1 MIIAV
6 SSGKGGVGKTSV
18 SLNLSIALSRLGKKV
33 WLLDADMGLAN
44 INILLGV
51 QPTMTLYHILFEG
64 KTLEEVALDGPSGVK
79 IIPGGS
85 GVQELTRIDKSV
97 FRAFSS
103 AFAKLS
109 SESDFLIV
117 DTSAGISP
125 ENLAFSRAAD
135 AVIVL
140 FTPEPTSLT
149 DGFAV
154 IKILC
159 VNQYAGGIYLLPNMF
174 ESDKSAASTTEKVKE
189 AAAKFLSRKLEHL
202 PPLLSDKA
210 VIDAVIRQRP
220 FMESG
225 HSSAA
230 SVRMGEIAAQ
240 IVSVSESRGDKKT
253 APADYVLDV
262 VDYAHDTN
270 LLNLVKK
277 VNEKR
282 TEREEGKPHG
292 GEQPAQTKV
301 SEGGQVGA
309 QTASSQGAMPPIA
322 VGVNVDTKVVAG
334 LLQHMEGQMK
344 TMASVFEKNAL
355 LYEKTLEILS
365 SISEKI
371 STAGHAETPMRASEA
386 PLRPLDEIEKELRRI
401 EKEIADITPYAPE

>member
-51 QPTMTLYHILFEG
+51 QPTLTLYHILFEG
-64 KTLEEVALDGPSGVK
+64 KTLEEVAFNGPSGVK

-85 GVQELTRIDKSV
+85 GVQALTRPDKSV
-97 FRAFSS
+97 FKALSS
-103 AFAKLS
+103 AFSNLS

-135 AVIVL
+135 AVLVI

-174 ESDKSAASTTEKVKE
+174 DSEKSAAGTTEKVKE
-189 AAAKFLSRKLEHL
+189 AAAKFLSRKLESL

-210 VIDAVIRQRP
+210 VVDAVIKQRP

-225 HSSAA
+225 LASTA
-230 SVRMGEIAAQ
+230 SVRMGEIANQ
-240 IVSVSESRGDKKT
+240 VVSISESRGDKKT

-282 TEREEGKPHG
+282 AEREEGKPHG
-292 GEQPAQTKV
+292 GEQLAQAQASEWHNRASPA
-301 SEGGQVGA
+301 SPLEAAPPAASGA
-309 QTASSQGAMPPIA
+309 PM
-322 VGVNVDTKVVAG
+322 DTKIVAG

-344 TMASVFEKNAL
+344 TMASVFEKNAM

-371 STAGHAETPMRASEA
+371 SSVGHAETPMRDSES

-401 EKEIADITPYAPE
+401 EKEIADIAP

>member
-97 FRAFSS
+97 YRTFSS

-210 VIDAVIRQRP
+210 VVDAVIRQRP

-292 GEQPAQTKV
+292 GGQPAQAKV

-309 QTASSQGAMPPIA
+309 QTASPQGAMPPVA
-322 VGVNVDTKVVAG
+322 AGVNVDTKVVAG

-401 EKEIADITPYAPE
+401 EKEIADITP

>member
-85 GVQELTRIDKSV
+85 GVQELTRLDKSGY
-97 FRAFSS
+97 RALSS
-103 AFAKLS
+103 AFSKLTT
-109 SESDFLIV
+109 ESDFLIV

-135 AVIVL
+135 AVIVI

-174 ESDKSAASTTEKVKE
+174 DSDKLAARTTEKVKE

-210 VIDAVIRQRP
+210 VVDAVIRQKP
-220 FMESG
+220 FMEAS
-225 HSSAA
+225 HSSTA
-230 SVRMGEIAAQ
+230 SLRMGEIAAQ
-240 IVSVSESRGDKKT
+240 IVSISDLGGDKKM
-253 APADYVLDV
+253 APADYVIDV
-262 VDYAHDTN
+262 VGYAHDTN

-292 GEQPAQTKV
+292 GEQPGQAKA
-301 SEGGQVGA
+301 SEAGQGHA
-309 QTASSQGAMPPIA
+309 YPNLSQEATPPA
-322 VGVNVDTKVVAG
+322 AAGVNVDAKVMAG

-344 TMASVFEKNAL
+344 TIASVIEKNAV

-365 SISEKI
+365 SISQKI
-371 STAGHAETPMRASEA
+371 SNAGHVETPMRDSEL
-386 PLRPLDEIEKELRRI
+386 PLLTLDVIEKELKRI
-401 EKEIADITPYAPE
+401 EKEIADTTS

>member
-18 SLNLSIALSRLGKKV
+18 SLNLSISLSRLGKKV

-85 GVQELTRIDKSV
+85 GVQELTKIDKSV
-97 FRAFSS
+97 YRAFSS

-189 AAAKFLSRKLEHL
+189 AAARFLSRKLESL

-210 VIDAVIRQRP
+210 VIDAVIKQRP

-225 HSSAA
+225 HSSTA

-240 IVSVSESRGDKKT
+240 IVSVSESRGGKKT

-292 GEQPAQTKV
+292 GEQPAQAKV

-309 QTASSQGAMPPIA
+309 QTASPQGAMPPIA

-371 STAGHAETPMRASEA
+371 SSVGHAETPMRASEA

-401 EKEIADITPYAPE
+401 EKEIADITP